1 MQAEWESRQLMSIL
15 LSKIPLRHVTLVD
28 AGFIW
33 TESHSMRIKV
43 KLTIQKEVR
52 AGVATQGLLSKKTNA
67 RPLHPAARPW
77 PAVLCDWQRGLAFRF
92 VPHLTWPPRR
102 LPCAPL
108 QVMNRIQLRHTFP
121 VEFVIAGQQCED
133 CARSFTEHT
142 WRAIVQVRQRVPH
155 KKTFLYLEQLILKHS
170 AHEHATNMAQQ
181 PDGVDFQ
188 FMERSHAAK
197 FVDFLQSVVPCG
209 YKTSKQLV
217 SSDTHTATYNYKY
230 TFLVTIVPLCR
241 DDLVLLPPVTQ
252 SALGLPSPL
261 ALVYRVSN
269 FVYMVDPS
277 TITTA
282 EMNYERY
289 NKAPFKAI
297 MSAPALTKYVV
308 YDVEPVTITATAA
321 SQAAAKR
328 RKRVS
333 RRKKGRHMATIA
345 EGDDVIFSSHGGAD
359 TSSVAGSAARGL
371 AGDGTVASRAASAI
385 ASLASGKKFSKNMGL
400 AMARSV
406 ASSGLVSG
414 RSSVATTVSG
424 GPRGR
429 YLLADVTIGPDD
441 DSADVGDYITVR
453 SHLGHVLKPGDIA
466 LGLDLKHA
474 VYVDEHEE
482 DPMQRGKKGKG
493 PRGAGA
499 KQALRDKDSLPDVV
513 LVRKY
518 YEPRQKVR
526 KWKLKSLGMPAPE
539 VTKPGDLDKEARE
552 REEFLQE
559 LEDDRKLRA
568 TINLYRDLQVGDGSS
583 MAGHV
588 SSRPGAVLGA
598 DIQPSAHAAPVAAGG
613 AGGSPSAGDG
623 SSDDEEDDRPGI
635 ELAELLDDMALPSGQ
650 SQSTLQGGL
659 TLSAVPDPAGMLAAG
674 KLQDALAKAP
684 AHFSQTHAGG
694 TPPGSSRGSKRRA
707 EGSMVAA
714 ATAAAV
720 SPSGAVPLAP
730 GRLGAAAGAPPAPG
744 YDDDL

>member
-43 KLTIQKEVR
+43 KLTIQKE
-52 AGVATQGLLSKKTNA
+52 
-67 RPLHPAARPW
+67 
-77 PAVLCDWQRGLAFRF
+77 
-92 VPHLTWPPRR
+92 
-102 LPCAPL
+102 
-108 QVMNRIQLRHTFP
+108 VMNRIQLRHTFP

-289 NKAPFKAI
+289 NKAPFK
-297 MSAPALTKYVV
+297 
-308 YDVEPVTITATAA
+308 
-321 SQAAAKR
+321 AAAKR

-623 SSDDEEDDRPGI
+623 SSDDEED
-635 ELAELLDDMALPSGQ
+635 
-650 SQSTLQGGL
+650 GGL

-720 SPSGAVPLAP
+720 SPSGA
-730 GRLGAAAGAPPAPG
+730 
-744 YDDDL
+744 